1 MRTFCVTKFLCYLG
15 GKILFT
21 EDTQMS
27 EFSEDKKADSIFRTH
42 LLPLTFEKESEK
54 RNKVASLVK

>member
-1 MRTFCVTKFLCYLG
+1 MLFG
-15 GKILFT
+15 GGGILFT